1 MERLGKTVAFIP
13 VRGGSKSIPLK
24 NIKLIHGRPL
34 VYWVLD
40 AAIDCP
46 AVDCVVVSTDSDDIR
61 QAVQRYGSDKIIL
74 VDRSVE
80 VSTDTAS
87 TESVMLEFAQ
97 QYEFDNFLLIQA
109 TSPLLRH
116 EHLTEGLT
124 KFNQPDVDSVLSV
137 VRQKRFI
144 WQAINDQVKPNNYD
158 PLHRPRRQDYDG
170 FLVENGAFYI
180 TTKELFLATGCR
192 ISGTIAAVE
201 MPEETYFEIDE
212 PSDWMIV
219 EKFLEKHQ
227 PKANPLESKI
237 KGLKCL
243 LTDCDGVLTDGGMYY
258 SEQGD
263 EQKKFNTRDGMGFQ
277 LLRERGF
284 ILGIITG
291 ENSQLVQRRAEKLKL
306 DICAKGVKDK
316 SHVLD
321 QICTQYHLQ
330 PSEVAFIGDDLN
342 DVGILQR
349 VGLACT
355 VPGAAQEVTRICDYI
370 TSVPGGSGAVRDV
383 VDLILSV
390 KREEEA

>member
-1 MERLGKTVAFIP
+1 MEYLGKTVAFIP

-40 AAIDCP
+40 AAVDCP
-46 AVDCVVVSTDSDDIR
+46 EVDCVVVSTDSNDIR
-61 QAVQRYGSDKIIL
+61 QAVRRYGSDKIRL
-74 VDRSVE
+74 VERSAE

-97 QYEFDNFLLIQA
+97 QYEFDNILLIQA

-116 EHLTEGLT
+116 EHLSEGLA

-144 WQAINDQVKPNNYD
+144 WQSAEGHVLPDNYD
-158 PLHRPRRQDYDG
+158 PLHRPRRQDYEG
-170 FLVENGAFYI
+170 FLVENGAFYV
-180 TTKELFLATGCR
+180 TPKQYLLKSGCR

-212 PSDWMIV
+212 PSDWTIV
-219 EKFLEKHQ
+219 ENFLEKSQ
-227 PKANPLESKI
+227 PKPQSLATKI

-258 SEQGD
+258 SELGD

-277 LLRERGF
+277 LLREQGF
-284 ILGIITG
+284 VLGIITG

-306 DICAKGVKDK
+306 DICEKGIKDK
-316 SHVLD
+316 SQVLD
-321 QICTQYHLQ
+321 RICAQFHLQ
-330 PSEVAFIGDDLN
+330 PCEVAFIGDDLN

-355 VPGAAQEVTRICDYI
+355 VPGAAAEVTAICDYV
-370 TSVPGGSGAVRDV
+370 TSVPGGAGAVRDV
-383 VDLILSV
+383 VDLILCV
-390 KREEEA
+390 NREE

>member
-40 AAIDCP
+40 AAVDCP
-46 AVDCVVVSTDSDDIR
+46 EVDCVVVSTDSDDIR
-61 QAVQRYGSDKIIL
+61 QAVQRYGSNKIRL

-116 EHLTEGLT
+116 EHLSEGLT
-124 KFNQPDVDSVLSV
+124 KYSQPDVDSVLSV

-144 WQAINDQVKPNNYD
+144 WQAVDGQVKPDNYD

-170 FLVENGAFYI
+170 FLVENGAFYV
-180 TTKELFLATGCR
+180 TSKERFLATGCR

-219 EKFLEKHQ
+219 EKFLEKFQ

-284 ILGIITG
+284 VLGIITG

-306 DICAKGVKDK
+306 DICEKGVKDK
-316 SHVLD
+316 SQVLD
-321 QICTQYHLQ
+321 RICAQFKLQ

-342 DVGILQR
+342 DMGILQR

-355 VPGAAQEVTRICDYI
+355 VPGAANEVTKICDYI
-370 TSVPGGSGAVRDV
+370 TSVPGGAGAVRDV

-390 KREEEA
+390 KREEES

>member
-1 MERLGKTVAFIP
+1 MEYLGKTVAFIP

-40 AAIDCP
+40 AAVGCP
-46 AVDCVVVSTDSDDIR
+46 EVDCVVVSTDSDDIR
-61 QAVQRYGSDKIIL
+61 QAVQRYGSDKIRL
-74 VDRSVE
+74 VDRSAV

-87 TESVMLEFAQ
+87 TESVMQEFAQ

-116 EHLTEGLT
+116 EHLSEGLAT
-124 KFNQPDVDSVLSV
+124 FKQPDVDSVLSV

-144 WQAINDQVKPNNYD
+144 WQAVDGHVQPDNYD

-170 FLVENGAFYI
+170 FLVENGAFYV
-180 TTKELFLATGCR
+180 TPKERFLATGCR

-219 EKFLEKHQ
+219 EQFLEKAQ
-227 PKANPLESKI
+227 PKSDSLATKI

-243 LTDCDGVLTDGGMYY
+243 LTDCDGVMTDGGMYY
-258 SEQGD
+258 SELGD

-277 LLRERGF
+277 LLREQGF

-306 DICAKGVKDK
+306 DICEKGIKDK
-316 SHVLD
+316 SLALD
-321 QICTQYHLQ
+321 QVCARYNLQ
-330 PSEVAFIGDDLN
+330 TNEVAFIGDDLN

-355 VPGAAQEVTRICDYI
+355 VPGAATEVTRICDYI
-370 TSVPGGSGAVRDV
+370 TSVPGGAGAVRDV
-383 VDLILSV
+383 VDLILAV
-390 KREEEA
+390 KREERS

>member
-24 NIKLIHGRPL
+24 NIKPIHGRPL

-40 AAIDCP
+40 AAVDCP
-46 AVDCVVVSTDSDDIR
+46 EVDCVVVSTDSDDIR
-61 QAVQRYGSDKIIL
+61 QAVQRYGSKKIRL
-74 VDRSVE
+74 VDRSAE

-87 TESVMLEFAQ
+87 TESVMLEFSQ
-97 QYEFDNFLLIQA
+97 QYDFDHFLLIQA

-116 EHLTEGLT
+116 EHLTEGLA
-124 KFNQPDVDSVLSV
+124 KFKQPDVDSVLSV

-144 WQAINDQVKPNNYD
+144 WQAVDGHVQPENYD

-170 FLVENGAFYI
+170 FLVENGAFYV
-180 TTKELFLATGCR
+180 TSRDRFLATGCR
-192 ISGTIAAVE
+192 ISGAIAAVE

-219 EKFLEKHQ
+219 EKFLEKSQ
-227 PKANPLESKI
+227 PKSDSLSAKI

-277 LLRERGF
+277 LLREQGF

-306 DICAKGVKDK
+306 DICEKGVKDK
-316 SHVLD
+316 SQVLD
-321 QICTQYHLQ
+321 QICQQYNLQ
-330 PSEVAFIGDDLN
+330 PNEIVFIGDDLN
-342 DVGILQR
+342 DLGILQR

-355 VPGAAQEVTRICDYI
+355 VPGAAAEVTKICDYI
-370 TSVPGGSGAVRDV
+370 TKVPGGAGAVRDV
-383 VDLILSV
+383 IDLILTV
-390 KREEEA
+390 KREEGS

>member
-1 MERLGKTVAFIP
+1 V
-13 VRGGSKSIPLK
+13 
-24 NIKLIHGRPL
+24 H
-34 VYWVLD
+34 
-40 AAIDCP
+40 CP
-46 AVDCVVVSTDSDDIR
+46 EVDCVVVSTDSDDIR
-61 QAVQRYGSDKIIL
+61 QAVQRYGSDKIRL
-74 VDRSVE
+74 VERSAE

-87 TESVMLEFAQ
+87 TESVMQEFAE

-109 TSPLLRH
+109 TSPLLRY
-116 EHLTEGLT
+116 EHLTEGLA
-124 KFNQPDVDSVLSV
+124 KFKQSDVDSVLSV

-144 WQAINDQVKPNNYD
+144 WKAVDEHVQPDNYD

-180 TTKELFLATGCR
+180 TTKERFLETGCR

-219 EKFLEKHQ
+219 EKFLEKYWPQ
-227 PKANPLESKI
+227 TSSLSANI

-306 DICAKGVKDK
+306 DICERGVKDK
-316 SHVLD
+316 VAVLN
-321 QICTQYHLQ
+321 QICAQYNLL
-330 PSEVAFIGDDLN
+330 PSEVAYIGDDLN
-342 DVGILQR
+342 DVGILQN

-355 VPGAAQEVTRICDYI
+355 VPGAAAEVTKLCDYMTKI
-370 TSVPGGSGAVRDV
+370 PGGAGAVRDV
-383 VDLILSV
+383 VDLILAV
-390 KREEEA
+390 KREEGS